1 MEGSTFKEIISS
13 LAGSLSIIQIPPSHR
28 HLTWLTAHS
37 KNDRKS
43 DIWCH
48 FIVLCIFHLSVIM
61 SVFSTGRPYVFFSFL
76 ISENMYGVL
85 QTKNYYYL
93 PYFAERLL
101 SSILFPEAWPIS
113 MAIIWCRP
121 SDMQW
126 TKLTTA
132 PRISNSFQG
141 LRWATRHMTY
151 APSQPAIWP
160 PWICWPSR
168 TTVQLWTAVLWP
180 SSVLTAVPTLSHQPL
195 LLVHFWSLRY
205 GMITTAVT
213 RFIIIRLSSK

>member
-1 MEGSTFKEIISS
+1 MMT
-13 LAGSLSIIQIPPSHR
+13 
-28 HLTWLTAHS
+28 
-37 KNDRKS
+37 
-43 DIWCH
+43 

-61 SVFSTGRPYVFFSFL
+61 SVFSTGRPWILFL
-76 ISENMYGVL
+76 FHQWKHVWGLPNK
-85 QTKNYYYL
+85 KNWEKHYYL
-93 PYFAERLL
+93 PYFAEHFL

-113 MAIIWCRP
+113 MAIIWCKP

-160 PWICWPSR
+160 PWIFWPSR
-168 TTVQLWTAVLWP
+168 TTVRLWTAVLWP
-180 SSVLTAVPTLSHQPL
+180 SSVLTAVPTLSHQPQ
-195 LLVHFWSLRY
+195 LLVHSWSLRY
-205 GMITTAVT
+205 GMIAVT